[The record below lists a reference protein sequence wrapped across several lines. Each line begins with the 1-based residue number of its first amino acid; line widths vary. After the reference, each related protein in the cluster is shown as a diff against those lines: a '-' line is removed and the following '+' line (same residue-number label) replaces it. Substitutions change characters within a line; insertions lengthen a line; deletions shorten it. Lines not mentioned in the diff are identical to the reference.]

1 MKQIFT
7 RLCFLSLA
15 AGLPVFGQYG
25 GFGGPSILSRGASPT
40 GRTGS
45 NPVSFNF
52 FAGAIG
58 SYSTN
63 LNRFM
68 GGGQDASLSLR
79 DTFGM
84 SGVAGVQGYK
94 STARSSTSLDLG
106 VNYYRTRTRQVSQG
120 LSESLSVTHSRQV
133 SRRVTWYIGA
143 QGQSTNRAVSFANSR
158 YSPEPLAELTPQQDE
173 IFDTRT
179 YRANLGTGVTFQKSA
194 RLSFAAQA
202 GAFGNER
209 RSKRLADSRGIMGN
223 GSVQYSLNRRQYVGA
238 SFTYGTFYFPG
249 SYGETSYYT
258 PQGFYGIALSKAWNF
273 TVYGGLYNARTDRL
287 MRVQLDPFIAQLTG
301 QTSMLEIYKG
311 VNQGFSGGAG
321 LYGEYRRWGMSLV
334 AQRGIMP
341 GNGIY
346 LTSEM
351 TAVTAMASHTMGRSA
366 TWSLMGRAAETKALT
381 QTMGNARLYSGGATF
396 TYRLTDYLNFN
407 SNLTL
412 YKTQAAGNNIKFGRF
427 MASAGIYFSPGE
439 MPAHI
444 F

>member
-1 MKQIFT
+1 LKQIFT

-223 GSVQYSLNRRQYVGA
+223 GSVQYSLTRRQYVGA